1 MYNLTNIIEQLNR
14 YFKQFVIYI
23 YINAMNKILKPCIL
37 MLEEK
42 PGLYWSKIRVFLLKD
57 IAEPKQIPLC
67 RLNLPRMSLDK

>member
-1 MYNLTNIIEQLNR
+1 
-14 YFKQFVIYI
+14 
-23 YINAMNKILKPCIL
+23 MNKILKPCIL